1 VIEVLSTF
9 ALNTVQDLGR
19 FGSRHLGV
27 GTSGV
32 MDPLALT
39 VGNILLGNPDDAA
52 GIEIQTFPFELRFQ
66 ADTAFAVTGADCTAT
81 LDGRLLPPWW
91 TAPAKAGQVLKLHP
105 PKRGARSYL
114 TLAGG
119 VDVPVILGSRSTHL
133 RSEFGGFLGRALAKG
148 DVVGTAGEAGGPARL
163 GPDEFGAEPADIALP
178 PGASGETDSSDDTLP
193 IRVLRAGEYELFP
206 QEARQR
212 FWRTAWKITHQS
224 DRAGYRLG
232 GEPLKLASRVEMRSY
247 GIVAGVVQVPPS
259 GEPIIQLSDANTA
272 GGYPKIAG
280 VVEADLWRL
289 AQARIGSCIRFVDTT
304 YDDAVAAMAPV
315 DAYLAQIRRVVELY
329 RQRPR

>member
-1 VIEVLSTF
+1 MIEVLSTF

-27 GTSGV
+27 STSGV
-32 MDPLALT
+32 MDPLALA
-39 VGNILLGNPDDAA
+39 VGNILLGNPGDAA
-52 GIEIQTFPFELRFQ
+52 CVEVQTFPFEVRFR
-66 ADTAFAVTGADCTAT
+66 ADTAFAVTGADCAAT

-91 TAPAKAGQVLKLHP
+91 MAPAKIGQVLKLHP
-105 PKRGARSYL
+105 PAKGARSYL

-133 RSEFGGFLGRALAKG
+133 RSEFGGFSGRALSKG
-148 DVVGTAGEAGGPARL
+148 DVLGAVDGAGGSMLPQ
-163 GPDEFGAEPADIALP
+163 PDEFGAEPADIALP
-178 PGASGETDSSDDTLP
+178 PALSIENELADDALP
-193 IRVLRAGEYELFP
+193 VRVLRAGEYELFT
-206 QEARQR
+206 QEACRK
-212 FWRTAWKITHQS
+212 FWTTAWKITHQS

-232 GEPLKLASRVEMRSY
+232 GEPLRLASRVEMRSY

-280 VVEADLWRL
+280 VIEADLWRL
-289 AQARIGSCIRFVDTT
+289 AQARIGSSIRFVDAS

-315 DAYLAQIRRVVELY
+315 NAYLAQIRRVVELY